1 MDTELRNAYELGSA
15 SSETAFGRNEPT
27 QHHPSIPV
35 ELCLE
40 THLAHDLAE
49 AYTLKLTDKK
59 RFETARNSGMVEMP
73 SSLAIRAG
81 LLLFKNEN
89 ETMKHQKFLEDPSH
103 YESSIGK
110 VYCDAGNDIYA
121 RIVQE
126 REQAMAQCNP
136 DIAFLRKK
144 SLKADLVEVVLY
156 QYRHMQKPHSAQ
168 LMAHLEHVIEGAL
181 LEVHGADASSSSNDS
196 FFARVLRCCHHLLTQ
211 CWNCCG
217 HRGLESSR
225 R

>member
-1 MDTELRNAYELGSA
+1 
-15 SSETAFGRNEPT
+15 
-27 QHHPSIPV
+27 
-35 ELCLE
+35 
-40 THLAHDLAE
+40 LAHDLAE
-49 AYTLKLTDKK
+49 AYTLKLTDKES
-59 RFETARNSGMVEMP
+59 FETARNSGMVEMP

-126 REQAMAQCNP
+126 REQAMAECNP
-136 DIAFLRKK
+136 DIALLRKN
-144 SLKADLVEVVLY
+144 SLKADLVEVILY

-196 FFARVLRCCHHLLTQ
+196 FFARVLRCCHHLLKQ

-217 HRGLESSR
+217 HRGLDSSR

>member
-1 MDTELRNAYELGSA
+1 
-15 SSETAFGRNEPT
+15 
-27 QHHPSIPV
+27 
-35 ELCLE
+35 
-40 THLAHDLAE
+40 
-49 AYTLKLTDKK
+49 
-59 RFETARNSGMVEMP
+59 MVEMP

-89 ETMKHQKFLEDPSH
+89 ETMKRQKFLEDPSH
-103 YESSIGK
+103 YESSIEK
-110 VYCDAGNDIYA
+110 VYCDAGTDIYA

-136 DIAFLRKK
+136 DIASLRKK

-168 LMAHLEHVIEGAL
+168 LMAHREFVIEKAL
-181 LEVHGADASSSSNDS
+181 LEVHGAVPNDS
-196 FFARVLRCCHHLLTQ
+196 FFARVLRCCQHLLTQ
-211 CWNCCG
+211 CWNCCC

-225 R
+225 I